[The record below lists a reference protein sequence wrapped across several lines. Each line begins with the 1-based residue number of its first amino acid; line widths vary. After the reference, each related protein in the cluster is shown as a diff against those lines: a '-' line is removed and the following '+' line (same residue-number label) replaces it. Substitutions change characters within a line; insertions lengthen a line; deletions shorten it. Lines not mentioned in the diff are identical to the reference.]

1 MNNNLATQ
9 TPTFGYNGKGKKKK
23 NPGLLVKGIC
33 NLINCF
39 KAKEQRY
46 IGKLYFFAAA
56 GAHHV
61 NQEEAHSKRLGPLN

>member
-1 MNNNLATQ
+1 MNNNPATPCAHLV
-9 TPTFGYNGKGKKKK
+9 TNGKEVLKKEE
-23 NPGLLVKGIC
+23 NPGLLVKGIS

-46 IGKLYFFAAA
+46 IGKLYFFAAG

-61 NQEEAHSKRLGPLN
+61 NQE